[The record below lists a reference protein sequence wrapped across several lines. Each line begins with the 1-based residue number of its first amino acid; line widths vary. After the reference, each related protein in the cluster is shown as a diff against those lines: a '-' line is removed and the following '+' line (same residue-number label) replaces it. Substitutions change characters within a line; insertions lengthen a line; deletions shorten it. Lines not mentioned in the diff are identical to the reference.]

1 MTIGGKLGFASAINI
16 ALVVALA
23 ALSYF
28 TVSQLLDLQD
38 EGATRAEDAV
48 FVTGASAAGAELYQ
62 IIADAV
68 INRDLDMTAKDWADK
83 KNEVEEQLDEI
94 GRRADSDLEHQS
106 LDAAKQAYADL
117 IAAFEQDMLPLLK
130 QDPGINDSMRAVDD
144 RLDTA
149 AAALADN
156 LMKIRQSIDEEAVA
170 HDADFDATGDRS
182 VLTGAILAGVA
193 ALVALGVAFGLTRM
207 IAHPI
212 KALTAVMNV
221 LAGGRTDVD
230 IPGTG
235 RRDELGGMAAAVGVF
250 RQNMIDSERLRAEQ
264 ERMKEQAAA
273 ERRSTMLRMA
283 DDFESAVG
291 SVIQVVT
298 SAATEL
304 QSSAEAMTGTAERT
318 AKQSTVVASASEE
331 ASSNVQTVAA
341 ATEELTSSVQEI
353 SRQVAQS
360 NGMTAAAV
368 TDADRTNAKVE
379 ALAGA
384 AQRIGDVVRLISDIA
399 GQTNLLA
406 LNATIEAARA
416 GEAGRGFAVVASEV
430 KNLAGQTAKATEE
443 ITEHVS
449 SIQLETEGSVRA
461 IADIGETIRS
471 ISSISGAIAAA
482 VEEQSAATQEIARNI
497 QQAAIG
503 TSEVSSNIGS
513 VTQAASE
520 TGSAATQV
528 LGAAR
533 ELSRQAD
540 ALTNEVNRFLGTI
553 RAA

>member
-23 ALSYF
+23 ALSFF
-28 TVSQLLDLQD
+28 TVSQLLDQQD
-38 EGATRAEDAV
+38 EGAKRAEDAV

-68 INRDLDMTAKDWADK
+68 INRDLDATAKDWADK
-83 KNEVEEQLDEI
+83 KSAVEGELDEI
-94 GRRADSDLEHQS
+94 GRRADSEFEQQS
-106 LDAAKQAYADL
+106 LEAAKGAYADL
-117 IAAFEQDMLPLLK
+117 VTAFEQDMLPLLK
-130 QDPGINDSMRAVDD
+130 QDPGINDAMRAVDD

-156 LMKIRQSIDEEAVA
+156 LLKIRQSIDDEAVA

-182 VLTGAILAGVA
+182 VLTSAILAAVA
-193 ALVALGVAFGLTRM
+193 ALMALGVAIGLTRM

-212 KALTAVMNV
+212 KALTSVMNQ
-221 LAGGRTDVD
+221 LAGGRTDVE

-235 RRDELGGMAAAVGVF
+235 RRDELGGMAATVGVF

-264 ERMKEQAAA
+264 ERIKEQAAA
-273 ERRSTMLRMA
+273 ERRSSMLRMA

-360 NGMTAAAV
+360 NNMTAAAV

-443 ITEHVS
+443 ITEQVA
-449 SIQLETEGSVRA
+449 SIQAETDGSVRA
-461 IADIGETIRS
+461 IAEIGETIRS

-528 LGAAR
+528 LSAAR

-540 ALTNEVNRFLGTI
+540 ALTNEVSRFLGTI